1 MRRID
6 LLFAATGILWLLAF
20 SAFAQYP
27 SKPVRIIV
35 PFPPGGSG
43 DTVARIVG
51 QPLSQR
57 LGQPVIIENRPG
69 AEGMI
74 GGQAAVRSAPDGYT
88 LFIGAGGTIAAVP
101 ALRKNPPYDPVAD
114 ITPISLLGKI
124 AVFLFVHPSVP
135 AKTLS
140 ELIDYARAN
149 PGKLNYGTGNPFAV
163 VVTAQFMSIAKLDM
177 VHVPYKGEAPAMTD
191 FVAGR
196 VQLMFANATNAVP
209 QVKEGKLRAL
219 VTLLDA
225 RSSLLPDVPTVAET
239 GMSRLSIAAWFA
251 LFGPA
256 RMSRDVTDRLSRNVN
271 AVLMRPEVREQLDKQ
286 AFEPKGSTP
295 GELAAYVKEQI
306 DAFSGAAR
314 DAGIKPE

>member
-1 MRRID
+1 VD
-6 LLFAATGILWLLAF
+6 A
-20 SAFAQYP
+20 
-27 SKPVRIIV
+27 
-35 PFPPGGSG
+35 
-43 DTVARIVG
+43 VARIVG
-51 QPLSQR
+51 QPLSER

-69 AEGMI
+69 ADGVI
-74 GGQAAVRSAPDGYT
+74 GGQAAAKSAPDGYT
-88 LFIGAGGTIAAVP
+88 LLIGAGGTIAAVP

-114 ITPISLLGKI
+114 FTPISLLGKI

-140 ELIDYARAN
+140 ELIDYVRAN
-149 PGKLNYGTGNPFAV
+149 PGKLNYGTGNAFAV
-163 VVTAQFMSIAKLDM
+163 VVTAQFTSIAKLDM
-177 VHVPYKGEAPAMTD
+177 VHVPYKGEAPAMND
-191 FVAGR
+191 FVTGR

-219 VTLLDA
+219 VTLLDT
-225 RSSLLPDVPTVAET
+225 RSSLLPDVPTAAEA
-239 GMSRLSIAAWFA
+239 GMSRLSLAGWFA

-256 RMSRDVTDRLSRNVN
+256 RMPRDVTDRLSRDVN
-271 AVLMRPEVREQLDKQ
+271 AVLMRAEVREQLAKQ

>member
-1 MRRID
+1 M
-6 LLFAATGILWLLAF
+6 
-20 SAFAQYP
+20 
-27 SKPVRIIV
+27 
-35 PFPPGGSG
+35 
-43 DTVARIVG
+43 DTVVRIVG

-74 GGQAAVRSAPDGYT
+74 GGQAAAKSAPDGYT
-88 LFIGAGGTIAAVP
+88 LLIGAGGTIAAVP
-101 ALRKNPPYDPVAD
+101 ALRKNPPFNPVAD
-114 ITPISLLGKI
+114 FTPISLLGKI

-149 PGKLNYGTGNPFAV
+149 PGKLNYGTGNAFAIIA
-163 VVTAQFMSIAKLDM
+163 TAQFMSIAKLDM
-177 VHVPYKGEAPAMTD
+177 VHVPYKGEAPAMND
-191 FVAGR
+191 FVTGR

-219 VTLLDA
+219 VALLDA

-256 RMSRDVTDRLSRNVN
+256 RMSIDVTDRLSRDVN
-271 AVLMRPEVREQLDKQ
+271 AVLVRPEVREQLDKQ

-295 GELAAYVKEQI
+295 EELAAYVKEQI

>member
-1 MRRID
+1 MRRS
-6 LLFAATGILWLLAF
+6 LFAATGILWLVAF

-27 SKPVRIIV
+27 AKPVRIIV
-35 PFPPGGSG
+35 PFPPGGAA
-43 DTVARIVG
+43 DTAARIVG
-51 QPLSQR
+51 QPLSER
-57 LGQPVIIENRPG
+57 LGQPVIMENRPG

-74 GGQAAVRSAPDGYT
+74 AGQAVARSAPDGYT
-88 LFIGAGGTIAAVP
+88 LFWATTSPIAGVR

-114 ITPISLLGKI
+114 FTPISLLGKS
-124 AVFLFVHPSVP
+124 AFFLFVHPSVP

-140 ELIDYARAN
+140 ELIAFARAN
-149 PGKLNYGTGNPFAV
+149 PGKLNYGTGNAFAI
-163 VVTAQFMSIAKLDM
+163 VVTTQFMSTAKLDM

-191 FVAGR
+191 FVTGR
-196 VQLMFANATNAVP
+196 VQLMFATATNAVP

-225 RSSLLPDVPTVAET
+225 RSSLLPDVPTAVEA
-239 GMSRLSIAAWFA
+239 GMSRLSLASWFW

-256 RMSRDVTDRLSRNVN
+256 KMPRDVTDRLSRDVN

-295 GELAAYVKEQI
+295 EELAAYVKEQI
-306 DAFSGAAR
+306 DAYSAAAR